1 MEIKIELEGVD
12 RLQKELKEL
21 VRKHEKAV
29 AGEVAVAA
37 LNIQKEA
44 KVRLKDYGAV
54 DTGHLR
60 RSILVDYFQGG
71 TVAEI
76 GPTAPYGLYVEF
88 GTRPH
93 FPPPDAL
100 ESWARHHGFDSAW
113 PICRAIAERGLPEKP
128 YLLPAFEA
136 EKKKFRERL
145 EKKIEELL
153 R

>member
-1 MEIKIELEGVD
+1 MEIKIELEGAD
-12 RLQKELKEL
+12 RLKEELKEL

-29 AGEVAVAA
+29 ANEVAVAA
-37 LNIQKEA
+37 INIQKEA
-44 KVRLKDYGAV
+44 KGRLREYAAI

-60 RSILVDYFQGG
+60 GSILIDYIQGG

-100 ESWARHHGFDSAW
+100 ESWARHHGFGSAW
-113 PICRAIAERGLPEKP
+113 PICRVIAERGLPEKP
-128 YLLPAFEA
+128 YLIPAFDVEQR
-136 EKKKFRERL
+136 KFMERL